1 MKTMDGDAVIRTMAE
16 WVREGVPFVVA
27 TVIGS
32 RGSSPR
38 KVGAKM
44 LVAADGRLAGT
55 VGGGAVESRVI
66 ERARR
71 LLAAPEVERF
81 EWDLAS
87 PEAGEM
93 VCGGRMEFLLEPFG
107 VRPRCVIFGAGHVGA
122 ALAAILAPLGFDRVV
137 VDRREELLQEDRL
150 AGATTLAGDP
160 ETLAREMSLHPR
172 DFCVIVTP
180 SHRDDLGVLRAL
192 LGRHVAYIGLMA
204 SRRKKAEFWKT
215 LEAEGVDRLLLDHVH
230 CPVGLDIGAET
241 PAEIAVAI
249 AAEIVA
255 TLREARV
262 PGQASPAG
270 A

>member
-1 MKTMDGDAVIRTMAE
+1 MKTLDSEMVVRTMAE

-44 LVAADGRLAGT
+44 LVAADGRLEGT

-66 ERARR
+66 ERARK
-71 LLAAPEVERF
+71 LLEAPEVTRF

-87 PEAGEM
+87 DEAGGM
-93 VCGGRMEFLLEPFG
+93 ACGGRMEFLLEPFG
-107 VRPRCVIFGAGHVGA
+107 IRPRGVIFGAGHVGI
-122 ALAAILAPLGFDRVV
+122 ALQAILGSLGFDRVV
-137 VDRREELLQEDRL
+137 VDRREELLGAERL
-150 AGATTLAGDP
+150 AGATGVSGDP
-160 ETLAREMSLHPR
+160 ETLAREMPLGPR
-172 DFCVIVTP
+172 DHCVIVNP
-180 SHRDDLGVLRAL
+180 NHQDDLEVLRAL
-192 LGRHVAYIGLMA
+192 LGRPVAYIGLMA

-215 LEAEGVDRLLLDHVH
+215 LLAEGVDPGLLDRVH

-249 AAEIVA
+249 AAELVLTIRG
-255 TLREARV
+255 LRHGERD
-262 PGQASPAG
+262 GSG